1 MKTKTAVNNKNKIY
15 EPVSKLPVAK
25 FYYQGNHSHPVRRT
39 VLIVEETKDQIRGYE
54 LREGR
59 TTRSLSEVGRCIK
72 SYRKDKIA
80 KWGDYSRLLRTGK
93 AKKKSANTSTLER
106 FSITGMFT
114 E

>member
-1 MKTKTAVNNKNKIY
+1 MKTTTVTKKNKIY
-15 EPVSKLPVAK
+15 EPVTKLPVAK

-39 VLIVEETKDQIRGYE
+39 VIVVEETKNQLRGYE
-54 LREGR
+54 VREGR
-59 TTRSLSEVGRCIK
+59 VTRSLSEVGRCIK

-93 AKKKSANTSTLER
+93 AKKKSANSSTLER
-106 FSITGMFT
+106 FSITGIFT